1 MTSAQELP
9 ENKTLRQPKPFSLK
23 RALLLVS
30 VASLA
35 AVCGAYLI
43 SWGGDYRKRQAGLA
57 LSREMEAHAIGPD
70 NLPSPKSFYPVKV
83 VPRPPLVKDFQILS
97 VKQAVGKVD
106 DDEIV
111 LAVEIN
117 GEARAYP
124 LNMMTGPE
132 REVFNDSLGGRAIAA
147 TW

>member
-9 ENKTLRQPKPFSLK
+9 ENKTLSQPKPYSLK
-23 RALLLVS
+23 RALLLMS
-30 VASLA
+30 VAILA
-35 AVCGAYLI
+35 AGCGAYLI
-43 SWGGDYRKRQAGLA
+43 AWGVDYRKRQVAVA
-57 LSREMEAHAIGPD
+57 LLREMEEYALGLEKP
-70 NLPSPKSFYPVKV
+70 PSPKSFYPVEV
-83 VPRPPLVKDFQILS
+83 VPRPPIVKDFQFLS

-106 DDEIV
+106 DDEMV

-124 LNMMTGPE
+124 LNMMTGPK
-132 REVFNDSLGGRAIAA
+132 REVFNDTLGGRAIAA